1 MWLKAADLM
10 AGPYRQ
16 KLNATTMLGQSKTVV
31 QAEIDAA
38 AELIDFVR
46 FNALFAKEVLKY
58 QPISETP
65 KVFKNFLKYRGLEG
79 FVAAVSPFNFTA
91 IGGNLAYTPALMGSS
106 VLWKPSDTALLSN
119 YTIFQIMNEVGVPP
133 GLVNFVPAD
142 GPVFGDAITASPHL
156 AGINFTGSVP

>member
-1 MWLKAADLM
+1 MNLAIKTATEAQREWDKVPFDQRFSMWLKAADLM

-16 KLNATTMLGQSKTVV
+16 KLNATTMLGQAKTVV

-46 FNALFAKEVLKY
+46 FNALFAKDVLKY
-58 QPISETP
+58 QPVSETP

-91 IGGNLAYTPALMGSS
+91 IGGNLAYTPALM
-106 VLWKPSDTALLSN
+106 VKLFEN
-119 YTIFQIMNEVGVPP
+119 
-133 GLVNFVPAD
+133 
-142 GPVFGDAITASPHL
+142 
-156 AGINFTGSVP
+156 